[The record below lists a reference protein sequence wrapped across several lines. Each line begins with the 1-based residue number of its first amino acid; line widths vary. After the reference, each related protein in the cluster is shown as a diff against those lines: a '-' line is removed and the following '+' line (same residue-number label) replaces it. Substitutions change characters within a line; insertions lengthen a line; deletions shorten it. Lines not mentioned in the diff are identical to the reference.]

1 MTYGRARGLHIHTLT
16 IIPCKGRFLDHG
28 VPLSLSLLFMCNFK
42 KIFFITPEKKVL
54 DNWYVIWYNT
64 FMTKEIT
71 TRMSPEGLEIANSYL
86 TNGNVEDVSHE
97 LKVSKDVVVS
107 MLHKREVRKYI
118 DTVYMDLGY
127 RNRFKLGETL
137 DLLIEKKME
146 EAEES
151 EIYSN
156 KDIADLL
163 LLAHKIRMDELK
175 AQTELEKTKVGRI
188 RSQTNVQINS
198 ELPFGQGNYGKL
210 MDKLLKN
217 KN

>member
-1 MTYGRARGLHIHTLT
+1 
-16 IIPCKGRFLDHG
+16 
-28 VPLSLSLLFMCNFK
+28 
-42 KIFFITPEKKVL
+42 
-54 DNWYVIWYNT
+54 
-64 FMTKEIT
+64 
-71 TRMSPEGLEIANSYL
+71 
-86 TNGNVEDVSHE
+86 
-97 LKVSKDVVVS
+97 
-107 MLHKREVRKYI
+107 
-118 DTVYMDLGY
+118 MDLGY

-151 EIYSN
+151 EMYSN

-163 LLAHKIRMDELK
+163 LLAHKIRMDEIK
-175 AQTELEKTKVGRI
+175 AQTELEKSRVGRI
-188 RSQTNVQINS
+188 KSQTNVQINS